1 VTRVKF
7 RYAQRISLHPHLSLE
22 HQTSSRETGF
32 SMIDFAH
39 PPELEALRA
48 RLREFID
55 TTVIPREVE
64 VTANPLLLESVRAEL
79 QVQGRAAGLFLPHM
93 PVAYGGL
100 GLRWT
105 DLAVVLEEAGR
116 SLLGPQALNAG
127 APDEGNM
134 HLLAHVANEA
144 QKREY
149 LEPLC
154 RGETRSCFAMTE
166 PAPGAG
172 SDPNMLQASA
182 AQIDPAEGDGWSIN
196 AHKWYTTGADGA
208 AFALVLVRTQE
219 GPTIFI
225 VPAGHP
231 GFTIKRR
238 LSTLDHLAPGG
249 HCELEFVN
257 CKVGPEHVLGEPGKG
272 FEYAALRLD
281 PARLTHCMRWL
292 GVAVRSIEI
301 AIEYA
306 NRRSSFGSRLAEHQM
321 VQAMI
326 ADSQIEIHASRL
338 MILQAAWKLDRGERV
353 RHEASM
359 AKVFVSETVDRVVDR
374 AVQICG
380 GLGICDDLPLVA
392 FYKESRPFRIYDG
405 PNEVH
410 RMSIAKRV
418 LKAAMKD

>member
-1 VTRVKF
+1 
-7 RYAQRISLHPHLSLE
+7 
-22 HQTSSRETGF
+22 
-32 SMIDFAH
+32 MIDFAH
-39 PPELEALRA
+39 PPEFESLRT
-48 RLREFID
+48 RLRQFID
-55 TTVIPREVE
+55 TTVIPREAE
-64 VTANPLLLESVRAEL
+64 VTANPAMLENVRAEL

-105 DLAVVLEEAGR
+105 QLAVVLEEAGR
-116 SLLGPQALNAG
+116 SLLGPHALNAS

-134 HLLAHVANEA
+134 HLLSHVASEA
-144 QKREY
+144 QKRDY

-182 AQIDPAEGDGWSIN
+182 VQDGSVQDGAGWVIN
-196 AHKWYTTGADGA
+196 AHKWYTTGAEGA
-208 AFALVLVRTQE
+208 AFALVLVRTPA

-257 CKVGPEHVLGEPGKG
+257 CKVGPEQVLGEPGKG

-292 GVAVRSIEI
+292 GVAVRSMEI
-301 AIEYA
+301 AMDYA
-306 NRRSSFGSRLAEHQM
+306 NHRSSFGSRLAEHQM

-326 ADSQIEIHASRL
+326 ADSQIEIHASSM

-380 GLGICDDLPLVA
+380 GLGICDDLPLAA

-418 LKAAMKD
+418 LKAAMKEVGSKQ